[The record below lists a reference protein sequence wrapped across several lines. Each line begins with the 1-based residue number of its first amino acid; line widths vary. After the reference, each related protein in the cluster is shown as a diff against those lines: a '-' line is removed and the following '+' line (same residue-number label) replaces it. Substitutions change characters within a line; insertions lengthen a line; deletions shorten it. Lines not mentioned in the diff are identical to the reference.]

1 MQDLNGREKA
11 GRGVAIGTDVGKG
24 IPVGATVGAWMG
36 ISTGSG
42 IKVEQGMEFLAIFE
56 RLVEIRF

>member
-1 MQDLNGREKA
+1 MW
-11 GRGVAIGTDVGKG
+11 GKG
-24 IPVGATVGAWMG
+24 IQFGATVGAWMG

-42 IKVEQGMEFLAIFE
+42 IKVEQVMESLAMFE